1 MAISVK
7 ELCCYFH
14 TGGKFEINCEGV
26 VQYNGGDVKFKVI
39 REGITLED
47 LKSMIALWLGM
58 DCNICEMKYN
68 VMFDEKTLINLDD
81 DDEVVN
87 LFAYNERI
95 VHIYIAQK
103 DM

>member
-1 MAISVK
+1 
-7 ELCCYFH
+7 
-14 TGGKFEINCEGV
+14 
-26 VQYNGGDVKFKVI
+26 
-39 REGITLED
+39 
-47 LKSMIALWLGM
+47 MIALWLGM